1 MLVKFDDVVYI
12 HCNFMVSVVAV
23 DNLRKV
29 AMEHCRSLSYGT
41 VFAAVDYEIKQISYI
56 ILLVKFFKKL
66 NFKCKKI
73 KDLTMIKQL
82 THS

>member
-1 MLVKFDDVVYI
+1 
-12 HCNFMVSVVAV
+12 MVSIVAV

-29 AMEHCRSLSYGT
+29 AMDHCRSPSYGT

-73 KDLTMIKQL
+73 KDLTMIKKQL